1 MSHESFNFSYHK
13 NESEQLIDILEF
25 YHKYGFVIVNGLK
38 PKEGEII
45 DFAERIG
52 FVRETN
58 FGKTFNVI
66 SVQDPN
72 DLAYTSLE
80 LGSHTIIH
88 TENPFLQYNSFLH

>member
-1 MSHESFNFSYHK
+1 MSHESFNFSYDK

-66 SVQDPN
+66 
-72 DLAYTSLE
+72 
-80 LGSHTIIH
+80 
-88 TENPFLQYNSFLH
+88 